1 MKRIILAV
9 LSLSIIINPV
19 TTFALDTS
27 TNDTEEYKEM
37 PYKDVA
43 RDKDG
48 LRGENIEVTG
58 QVAQVFKHPMFGDKM
73 IRFTLFTKISDF
85 DGKFT
90 YNDVYIV
97 DAYKNDLDFNILEDD
112 ILTIKGV
119 LWGYAGYT
127 SWTNTEVSYPSI
139 LLFETEL
146 MEDMMDETLD

>member
-27 TNDTEEYKEM
+27 TNDTEEYKEI

-58 QVAQVFKHPMFGDKM
+58 QVAQVSKHPMFGDKM

-112 ILTIKGV
+112 IL
-119 LWGYAGYT
+119 
-127 SWTNTEVSYPSI
+127 
-139 LLFETEL
+139 
-146 MEDMMDETLD
+146 